1 MFSNQLHIYQSFHFV
16 LYSLDDTYF
25 WKKKK
30 KNKNSAQKR
39 IWRHV
44 SSEILICAVVDGWM
58 LLFPPFPIFS
68 PPPFPIFFSPLLSI
82 LTSVHSPGSLRIS
95 YSRYDIYQFEIAKQ
109 LFLPHTLAMV
119 LFNCPETFSLDNT
132 RILLSLHV
140 SFQREILS
148 WKKKIIRTSRSLYRY
163 VCFFV
168 RRSLSFYL
176 LNRTTTRQKEISLS
190 FPERL
195 YLVEMCFFWDKFLF
209 IYNSCLS
216 LCSDRT
222 KVIQS
227 RNLERLI

>member
-1 MFSNQLHIYQSFHFV
+1 M
-16 LYSLDDTYF
+16 
-25 WKKKK
+25 
-30 KNKNSAQKR
+30 SAVKY
-39 IWRHV
+39 WSV
-44 SSEILICAVVDGWM
+44 P
-58 LLFPPFPIFS
+58 LLMAECCFPP
-68 PPPFPIFFSPLLSI
+68 PPPPPPPPLSI
-82 LTSVHSPGSLRIS
+82 LTSVHSPGSLRVS

-109 LFLPHTLAMV
+109 LFLPRTLAMV
-119 LFNCPETFSLDNT
+119 LFNRPETFSLDNT

-148 WKKKIIRTSRSLYRY
+148 WKKKLSEHRDLYIDRY